1 MNELLTSVCNETTD
15 NHDNSL
21 SKAEEFSST
30 PKTVTPSGVIN
41 TVAATFCTTKQVDQ
55 RKFSSQKYELKHRWL
70 YYSHSNNDYMCK
82 FCELFEIYILICYVV
97 MTLLM
102 YYQGLKFF
110 LGMPKPRAF

>member
-1 MNELLTSVCNETTD
+1 MNELLTLVCNETTD

-30 PKTVTPSGVIN
+30 PETVTPSGVIN

-55 RKFSSQKYELKHRWL
+55 KKFSSQKYELKHRWL
-70 YYSHSNNDYMCK
+70 YYSHTNNGYMCK

-102 YYQGLKFF
+102 YYQGLKKF
-110 LGMPKPRAF
+110 LGRPKPRAF